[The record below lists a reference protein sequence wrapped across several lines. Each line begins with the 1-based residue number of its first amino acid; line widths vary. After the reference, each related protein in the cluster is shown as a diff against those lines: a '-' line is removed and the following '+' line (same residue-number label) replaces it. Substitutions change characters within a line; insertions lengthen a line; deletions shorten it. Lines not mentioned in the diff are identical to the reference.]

1 MAWARAPGSP
11 GHQGFWRMWS
21 QVSWGLVL
29 GHSTP
34 QVHRMLQTGGGSF
47 SSFLRRVWLLLPIL
61 HLLHCLHPHNDLDG
75 QFLSQAML
83 VGFLNSIAYF
93 RIKLLSFMV
102 SALPLFYFPLDPES
116 LFLHVC
122 LFFLNSL
129 VMMIV

>member
-1 MAWARAPGSP
+1 
-11 GHQGFWRMWS
+11 
-21 QVSWGLVL
+21 
-29 GHSTP
+29 
-34 QVHRMLQTGGGSF
+34 
-47 SSFLRRVWLLLPIL
+47 
-61 HLLHCLHPHNDLDG
+61 
-75 QFLSQAML
+75 ML